1 MKKFLKLT
9 LAVAL
14 LFVGASAANAQQFG
28 RVNLSAIIPNMPEFE
43 QAGKELNAYGME
55 LQDQLEQ
62 MQVEFN
68 QKLADYQK
76 NVNSYSDT
84 IRQTKESELQQLS
97 QRIQEFEQIAGQDLQ
112 QRQAQLMSPILEKA
126 NKAVETV
133 AKKGGYI
140 AIFSTE
146 NDMAASAGLAYFDP
160 EQLTDI
166 TADVAK
172 ELGITIKK

>member
-76 NVNSYSDT
+76 NANTYSDA
-84 IRQTKESELQQLS
+84 IRQTKESELQQLD
-97 QRIQEFEQIAGQDLQ
+97 QRLREFQQIAYQDLQ
-112 QRQAQLMSPILEKA
+112 RKQGELMTPIIEKA
-126 NKAVETV
+126 NEAVTAV
-133 AKKGGYI
+133 AKEGGYI
-140 AIFSTE
+140 AIFNTE
-146 NDMAASAGLAYFDP
+146 GDMASAAGLAYFDP
-160 EQLTDI
+160 ALLTDI
-166 TADVAK
+166 TGDVAK
-172 ELGITIKK
+172 KLGVTISE